1 MDKFRYNSD
10 SAANP
15 ARSVQSVIMSDEQEL
30 LLVPKALFV
39 GSGGDIAL
47 RCLEDTEATV
57 LKNVAA
63 GSILPVRAIQIYATG
78 TTAGDIVALI

>member
-10 SAANP
+10 SATNP

>member
-1 MDKFRYNSD
+1 MDKFRYNAD

-15 ARSVQSVIMSDEQEL
+15 ARSAQSVILSDEQEL
-30 LLVPKALFV
+30 LSVPKALFV
-39 GSGGDIAL
+39 GSGGDIVL
-47 RCLEDTEATV
+47 RCVDDAGATV

-63 GSILPVRAIQIYATG
+63 GSILPLRAVQVYATG